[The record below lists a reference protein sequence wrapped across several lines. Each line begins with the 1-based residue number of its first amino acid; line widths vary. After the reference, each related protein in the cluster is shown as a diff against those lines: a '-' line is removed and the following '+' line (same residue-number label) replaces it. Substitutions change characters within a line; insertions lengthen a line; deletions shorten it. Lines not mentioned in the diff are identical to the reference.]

1 MKRRK
6 FLRKA
11 GMYSGAIALGS
22 AIFIPRVAQ
31 AAGPLKKAVKL
42 GMVDEDVS
50 LAEKFQMLKEL
61 GFDGVE
67 MNSPNDYETQE
78 VIDAQKM
85 AGIPIHGVVDS
96 VHWNKTLGDP
106 DPAVREEG
114 LEGLRTAITDAKDY
128 GATSVLLVPAVVNE
142 NISYD
147 DAYKRSQTEIKKV
160 IPLAEKQNIQI
171 LIENVWNKF
180 LLSPLEEAQY
190 LDELDSKWIGAYFDV
205 GNVVNFGYPEQW
217 IRILGHRVKKLDIK
231 EYSREKRDKEGPFAG
246 FRVPIGEGSVD
257 WAAVRKALN
266 DINYSGWATAEVS
279 GGNRERLQD
288 IATRMNRVLQMT

>member
-1 MKRRK
+1 MNRRE

-11 GMYSGAIALGS
+11 GIYSGAIALS
-22 AIFIPRVAQ
+22 STIFVTADVR
-31 AAGPLKKAVKL
+31 AAGQLKKAVKL
-42 GMVDEDVS
+42 GMVAEDVS
-50 LAEKFQMLKEL
+50 LAEKFQILKEL

-67 MNSPNDYETQE
+67 MNSPNDYETDE
-78 VIDAQKM
+78 VIDARKK

-106 DPAVREEG
+106 DSAVREEG

-142 NISYD
+142 NIPYD
-147 DAYKRSQTEIKKV
+147 DAYRRSQTEIKKV
-160 IPLAEKQNIQI
+160 IPMAEKQNIQI

-231 EYSREKRDKEGPFAG
+231 EYSREKRDEEGPFAG

-257 WAAVRKALN
+257 WAAVRRALN

-288 IATRMNRVLQMT
+288 IASRMNQVLQMS

>member
-1 MKRRK
+1 MNRRD

-11 GMYSGAIALGS
+11 GMYTGAVAFTS
-22 AIFIPRVAQ
+22 SIFIPGRSQ
-31 AAGPLKKAVKL
+31 AASQLKKAVKL
-42 GMVDEDVS
+42 GMVNENVS
-50 LAEKFQMLKEL
+50 LTEKFEMLKEI

-67 MNSPNDYETQE
+67 MNSPNDYDTEE
-78 VIDAQKM
+78 VIDARKTT
-85 AGIPIHGVVDS
+85 GLPIHGVVDS

-106 DPAVREEG
+106 DPAVREAG
-114 LEGLRTAITDAKDY
+114 LEGLRTAITDAKAY

-147 DAYKRSQTEIKKV
+147 DAYRRSQTEIKKV

-180 LLSPLEEAQY
+180 LLSPLEEARY

-205 GNVVNFGYPEQW
+205 GNVVNFGYPQQW

-257 WAAVRKALN
+257 WPAVRNALS

-279 GGNRERLQD
+279 GGDRERLED
-288 IATRMNRVLQMT
+288 IANRMNRVLQLT